1 MKKLLCLL
9 LTALLL
15 AGIFT
20 GCDILSFF
28 EPTQNLEWPGT
39 FDESYLIIPGMTGG
53 NGVIIVRPYPTDGQ
67 DTTQDIVQDS
77 TQDVTQDTTQAPPT
91 TQGST
96 QAPPAAQGHTHNWQ
110 LVEGSRASCD
120 TAAPVSYICS
130 CGDTTTESVPAGHN
144 YHVTMASTGNCLEPG
159 EEWSVCRYCGDE
171 KHTVGTAPGHDLTT
185 ETLQEPTCE
194 TAGLTQSTCSRC
206 SADFTEEIPALG
218 HDFNSASCTEP
229 QTCNRCGAQGQG
241 ALGHQD
247 DGSGFCGNCGEQLV
261 FDLSG
266 SVGAPLTDSDH
277 SFVYDHS
284 GSAWLN
290 IRWYAVNN
298 TGKEIQKFRVTAKV
312 YDGSGNV
319 IYTRVSKWRTS
330 SVANGGTF
338 GLTAHILKRVSEI
351 DTTPSFELAAKVEI
365 SEIEIVFADGSTL
378 RGNYNYA
385 TTTQDHWIHTDAFN
399 NEF

>member
-15 AGIFT
+15 VGIFA

-28 EPTQNLEWPGT
+28 EPTQSLEWPGE
-39 FDESYLIIPGMTGG
+39 FDDSYSYIVVPGVTGG
-53 NGVIIVRPYPTDGQ
+53 DSYVVIKPYPTDGQ
-67 DTTQDIVQDS
+67 DTTQDT
-77 TQDVTQDTTQAPPT
+77 TQDVVQDATEAPPA

-96 QAPPAAQGHTHNWQ
+96 QAPPATQGHNHSWQ

-120 TAAPVSYICS
+120 TAAAVTYKCSS

-144 YHVTMASTGNCLEPG
+144 YHVTMASTGNCLEPAQ
-159 EEWSVCRYCGDE
+159 EWSVCRYCGDE
-171 KHTVGTAPGHDLTT
+171 KHTVGSAPGHDLTT
-185 ETLQEPTCE
+185 ETIQEPSCE
-194 TAGLTQSTCSRC
+194 TVGLTQSTCNRC
-206 SADFTEEIPALG
+206 GAEFTEEIPALG
-218 HDFNSASCTEP
+218 HDYNAASCTEP
-229 QTCNRCGAQGQG
+229 QICNRCGAQGQG

-261 FDLSG
+261 FDLAG
-266 SVGAPLTDSDH
+266 SIGAPLTDSKH
-277 SFVYDHS
+277 SFVYGYS

-312 YDGSGNV
+312 YDGSGSV
-319 IYTRVSKWRTS
+319 IYTKVSKWRTS
-330 SVANGGTF
+330 TVSNGGTF
-338 GLTAHILKRVSEI
+338 GLTAHIFKRYSEFE
-351 DTTPSFELAAKVEI
+351 TTPSFELATKVEI
-365 SEIEIVFADGSTL
+365 SEIEIVFTDGSTL
-378 RGNYNYA
+378 KGNYNYS
-385 TTTQDHWIHTDAFN
+385 TTTLDHWIHTDAFE